1 MAPTRQVARS
11 EPEAIAYVCTNL
23 HGADAVETVG
33 AELDV
38 PVAGFGGG
46 HARRVPGDGGRRA
59 GGTTV
64 GAGPGRGSRIDQWVP
79 CRTVKPT
86 ARWQILLEKLA
97 GIDDQLA
104 AEYLE
109 RIDGGARYYDSVPD
123 EHDLKDSA
131 RNAFRYLL
139 GCLLARP
146 LSAELMAFPAQVGAL
161 RARQGIALE
170 NLSAAVRSDFLVAW
184 SALLRLADDSR
195 HGGARHACRSTRG
208 PWSTISPPRSSRATW
223 IERLQMARA
232 NIIEQQQRLSDLF
245 SDEPSPSVVHRAA
258 EVLGLDETAFYWVV
272 GIAAEATTS
281 TVTRRLAGLDVAAL
295 DHTSKGVTLI
305 LLSAHSRWPDDE
317 ALAAELLAGRG
328 GSGSPANHTVTER
341 RFRAATTVRIL
352 VQLGR
357 QATTLRRSW
366 ARLSI
371 SQLCAVIDDLRSY
384 VDAPLAATNDRD
396 LLVETVLV
404 FAESG
409 SVSTTAAKL
418 YCHRNTVLNRIRK
431 FEEVTGIS
439 LRSPRAQAMVQLCL
453 LRS

>member
-1 MAPTRQVARS
+1 MGPLPDR
-11 EPEAIAYVCTNL
+11 EA
-23 HGADAVETVG
+23 D
-33 AELDV
+33 
-38 PVAGFGGG
+38 
-46 HARRVPGDGGRRA
+46 
-59 GGTTV
+59 
-64 GAGPGRGSRIDQWVP
+64 
-79 CRTVKPT
+79 

-123 EHDLKDSA
+123 EADLKESA

-146 LSAELMAFPAQVGAL
+146 LSAELMAFPARVGAL

-184 SALLRLADDSR
+184 SALLRLADDSDMEVLAM
-195 HGGARHACRSTRG
+195 HVGQL
-208 PWSTISPPRSSRATW
+208 WSVVDDFAAAIQQGYLDQ
-223 IERLQMARA
+223 RLQMARA

-245 SDEPSPSVVHRAA
+245 SDEPSPSVVHRVA

-272 GIAAEATTS
+272 GIAAEASTS
-281 TVTRRLAGLDVAAL
+281 TVTRRLAGLDVVAL

-317 ALAAELLAGRG
+317 ALATELLAGVAGAVAPRTIQL
-328 GSGSPANHTVTER
+328 PNV
-341 RFRAATTVRIL
+341 FRAATTVRML

-357 QATTLRRSW
+357 EATTLRRSW
-366 ARLSI
+366 AGLSI

-384 VDAPLAATNDRD
+384 VDVPLAAANDRD

>member
-1 MAPTRQVARS
+1 M
-11 EPEAIAYVCTNL
+11 EPLPDREAN
-23 HGADAVETVG
+23 G
-33 AELDV
+33 
-38 PVAGFGGG
+38 
-46 HARRVPGDGGRRA
+46 
-59 GGTTV
+59 
-64 GAGPGRGSRIDQWVP
+64 
-79 CRTVKPT
+79 
-86 ARWQILLEKLA
+86 RWQILLEKLA

-109 RIDGGARYYDSVPD
+109 RIDGGARYYDGVPD

-170 NLSAAVRSDFLVAW
+170 NLSAAVRNDFLVAW
-184 SALLRLADDSR
+184 SALLRLADDADMEVLAM
-195 HGGARHACRSTRG
+195 HVGQLWTVVDDFAGAIQRG
-208 PWSTISPPRSSRATW
+208 YMD
-223 IERLQMARA
+223 ERLQMART
-232 NIIEQQQRLSDLF
+232 NIIEQQQSLSDLL
-245 SDEPSPSVVHRAA
+245 SDEPGPTVVHRAA

-272 GIAAEATTS
+272 GVAAEGASS
-281 TVTRRLAGLDVAAL
+281 TVTRRLAGLGVAAL

-317 ALAAELLAGRG
+317 ALAADLLAGVTGAVASR
-328 GSGSPANHTVTER
+328 TVQLPNV
-341 RFRAATTVRIL
+341 FRAATTVRML
-352 VQLGR
+352 ARLGLP
-357 QATTLRRSW
+357 ATTLRRSW
-366 ARLSI
+366 AKLSI
-371 SQLCAVIDDLRSY
+371 AQLCTVIDDLRSY

-396 LLVETVLV
+396 LLVETMLV
-404 FAESG
+404 YAESG

-431 FEEVTGIS
+431 FEEATGIS
-439 LRSPRAQAMVQLCL
+439 LRTPRAQAMVQLCL